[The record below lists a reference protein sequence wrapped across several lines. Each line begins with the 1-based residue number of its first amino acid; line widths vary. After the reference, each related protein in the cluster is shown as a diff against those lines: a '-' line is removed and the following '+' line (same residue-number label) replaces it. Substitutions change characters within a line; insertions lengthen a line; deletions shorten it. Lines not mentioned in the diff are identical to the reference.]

1 MGRYRSIQATLIEIA
16 LKGIT
21 DNQTVTA
28 YKKDCK
34 GHWDDTGDR
43 KWKIY
48 EVLIQYDYFI
58 QRAMGVLIMD
68 YRKEIV
74 EMINRIQSEKV
85 LRYIY
90 IIIADIPKRYW
101 R

>member
-1 MGRYRSIQATLIEIA
+1 
-16 LKGIT
+16 
-21 DNQTVTA
+21 
-28 YKKDCK
+28 
-34 GHWDDTGDR
+34 
-43 KWKIY
+43 
-48 EVLIQYDYFI
+48 
-58 QRAMGVLIMD
+58 MGVLIMD

>member
-1 MGRYRSIQATLIEIA
+1 
-16 LKGIT
+16 
-21 DNQTVTA
+21 
-28 YKKDCK
+28 
-34 GHWDDTGDR
+34 
-43 KWKIY
+43 
-48 EVLIQYDYFI
+48 
-58 QRAMGVLIMD
+58 MD

-74 EMINRIQSEKV
+74 EMINKIQSEKV